1 MKFVKFSFIF
11 FNPLTVS
18 ILLFVPLCNSSFGGE
33 ESVIPESNTTGGDSS
48 GGENFGE
55 SIIPESNTTNG
66 GNSGDGNFGESI
78 IPESDITQGI
88 LISEDGTVT
97 ATPEIIARLDGIAAS
112 IIDDLNSGTIQI
124 VDDNGATISVQI
136 DTQQIIANILQQP
149 SVAVS
154 SESTIENIS
163 FNNNSSSVNVTP
175 IEVVESIFGTL
186 GEDTIFVSDDG
197 FDVSITFVD
206 SDNSL
211 DLKSNKST
219 ASESELITFRVK
231 VVEKATKAITSRTLT
246 GSQEQVKSAASAITA
261 LTLAGANQKTTDVAQ
276 AIALDTGIKPELLV
290 KMMLDYEG
298 LFKQNPSQQAINTIT
313 SPIKIASNSELTNV
327 LLAQNKKS
335 IVNIPKFAYSIEAY
349 NQAVQ
354 ESQPEV
360 FQALNQNPEF
370 QIIGQTLQRLRKSF

>member
-1 MKFVKFSFIF
+1 MKLLKFSLIF
-11 FNPLTVS
+11 FNPLTIS
-18 ILLFVPLCNSSFGGE
+18 ILLFVPLCSSSFGGE

-48 GGENFGE
+48 GGGNFGE
-55 SIIPESNTTNG
+55 SIIPESGTTNG

-88 LISEDGTVT
+88 LISEDGTIT
-97 ATPEIIARLDGIAAS
+97 ATPEIIAKLDSIAVS
-112 IIDDLNSGTIQI
+112 IINDLKSGTIQI
-124 VDDNGATISVQI
+124 VNDNGEIVSVQSN
-136 DTQQIIANILQQP
+136 TQQIIANILERT
-149 SVAVS
+149 SGAIS
-154 SESTIENIS
+154 SDSTIDNVS
-163 FNNNSSSVNVTP
+163 FNSDASSVKVTP
-175 IEVVESIFGTL
+175 IEVVESVFGTL

-211 DLKSNKST
+211 NLKSNKS
-219 ASESELITFRVK
+219 APSESELITFKVK
-231 VVEKATKAITSRTLT
+231 VVEKATKAIRVRTLT

-261 LTLAGANQKTTDVAQ
+261 LTLAGADRKTIDVAQ

-290 KMMLDYEG
+290 KMMLNYEG
-298 LFKQNPSQQAINTIT
+298 LFDKNLSQQASNTIT
-313 SPIKIASNSELTNV
+313 SPIKIASNSELTNA

-354 ESQPEV
+354 KSQPEV
-360 FQALNQNPEF
+360 LQALNQNPEF
-370 QIIGQTLQRLRKSF
+370 QVIGQTLQRLRKSL